1 MAPNTAFTGKDNAS
15 VDIGRVLLA
24 VSVGAVICLEGFV
37 VIGRGSHGIGSG
49 LSWFFTVLWPF
60 LAGWFAVAVVVRLYT
75 AGSKPW
81 LRLGA
86 TWSLGV
92 AAALVL
98 RAVFTHRESL
108 STFTIVA
115 YVQNIASFES
125 NDLERA
131 SKDFRI
137 RFVHAQL
144 ARNEYVREVLGEAE
158 LLEDHAQAAVETR
171 DHSDLIA
178 RT

>member
-1 MAPNTAFTGKDNAS
+1 MDRRDAAERGTLSG
-15 VDIGRVLLA
+15 VIGRMRTFAPVFDA
-24 VSVGAVICLEGFV
+24 VCIVAFV
-37 VIGRGSHGIGSG
+37 VIGRDSHGIGSG
-49 LSWFFTVLWPF
+49 LRWFFTVLWPF

-81 LRLGA
+81 LRLAA

-115 YVQNIASFES
+115 YVFLGAVTFGWRGTAAA
-125 NDLERA
+125 LRRVRRA
-131 SKDFRI
+131 DAPG
-137 RFVHAQL
+137 V
-144 ARNEYVREVLGEAE
+144 
-158 LLEDHAQAAVETR
+158 
-171 DHSDLIA
+171 
-178 RT
+178 

>member
-1 MAPNTAFTGKDNAS
+1 MDRRGAAERGTLSGVT
-15 VDIGRVLLA
+15 GRVRTFAPVFDA
-24 VSVGAVICLEGFV
+24 VCIVAFV

-75 AGSKPW
+75 AERRTW

-115 YVQNIASFES
+115 YVFLGVVTFGWRGIATAVRRVR
-125 NDLERA
+125 RA
-131 SKDFRI
+131 G
-137 RFVHAQL
+137 AP
-144 ARNEYVREVLGEAE
+144 GG
-158 LLEDHAQAAVETR
+158 
-171 DHSDLIA
+171 
-178 RT
+178 